1 MRKAPK
7 RHSHGSLL
15 QGRTSAAQPS
25 GNGTDALARHG
36 ETLLEDNHRSDVF
49 EQAPV
54 SLWEED
60 FSEIKRRLDSLK
72 RSGVEDLRRHF
83 RKHPEEVLSL
93 ARMAKV
99 VRVNKATL
107 DLYEAK
113 GVEEFREGLSLVF
126 SKESYDVFKEE
137 LIAFWKGKTLF
148 SSEATN
154 LTLSGERK
162 DMLIRV
168 AIPPGFE
175 ESWSRV
181 FVAITDVTNLKE
193 GIEGL
198 RASSDK
204 YRKVF
209 ATAHT
214 PMMIV
219 DHGSG
224 VIVEVNDNTGRL
236 LGLASSEVVGRHFTE
251 LFSPEGRERARA
263 VLGGHGKEASLS
275 SGNFNVQHGSGRSI
289 PVSVTA
295 AAIETAGTRLV
306 SVCLREDRD
315 KPALRE
321 VTGRKALQREKL
333 LRRITKREREILR
346 LIAGGHTNRAI
357 GEKLQIS
364 EKTVETHR
372 SRMMQKLDIH
382 RLADLVRFALA
393 AGLSP

>member
-275 SGNFNVQHGSGRSI
+275 SGNLNVQHGSGRSI

-315 KPALRE
+315 KPALRK

-333 LRRITKREREILR
+333 LRRITEREREILR

>member
-7 RHSHGSLL
+7 RHTNGSPLR
-15 QGRTSAAQPS
+15 GRTSAAQPS
-25 GNGTDALARHG
+25 GNATDSRARHG

-83 RKHPEEVLSL
+83 RKHPEEVLSF
-93 ARMAKV
+93 ARMAKG

-113 GVEEFREGLSLVF
+113 GVEEFRKGLSLVF

-168 AIPPGFE
+168 AISPGFE

-181 FVAITDVTNLKE
+181 SVAITDVTNLKE

-214 PMMIV
+214 PNDDRGPRV
-219 DHGSG
+219 GSHSG
-224 VIVEVNDNTGRL
+224 GERQYRT
-236 LGLASSEVVGRHFTE
+236 
-251 LFSPEGRERARA
+251 SPG
-263 VLGGHGKEASLS
+263 
-275 SGNFNVQHGSGRSI
+275 
-289 PVSVTA
+289 P
-295 AAIETAGTRLV
+295 
-306 SVCLREDRD
+306 
-315 KPALRE
+315 
-321 VTGRKALQREKL
+321 
-333 LRRITKREREILR
+333 
-346 LIAGGHTNRAI
+346 
-357 GEKLQIS
+357 GEQ
-364 EKTVETHR
+364 
-372 SRMMQKLDIH
+372 
-382 RLADLVRFALA
+382 
-393 AGLSP
+393 

>member
-7 RHSHGSLL
+7 RQSHGSLL

-168 AIPPGFE
+168 AIPPGVE

-198 RASSDK
+198 RAFSDK

-219 DHGSG
+219 DHGTVSTILCKFDKGANWAAPFLSG
-224 VIVEVNDNTGRL
+224 LISNST
-236 LGLASSEVVGRHFTE
+236 
-251 LFSPEGRERARA
+251 P
-263 VLGGHGKEASLS
+263 SLT
-275 SGNFNVQHGSGRSI
+275 I
-289 PVSVTA
+289 
-295 AAIETAGTRLV
+295 
-306 SVCLREDRD
+306 
-315 KPALRE
+315 
-321 VTGRKALQREKL
+321 
-333 LRRITKREREILR
+333 
-346 LIAGGHTNRAI
+346 
-357 GEKLQIS
+357 
-364 EKTVETHR
+364 
-372 SRMMQKLDIH
+372 
-382 RLADLVRFALA
+382 
-393 AGLSP
+393 